1 MLAKDTKNC
10 PKCTTPIF
18 KINGCDQMYCTQ
30 CHTAFSW
37 TNGAIEKGVIHN
49 PHYYEY
55 QRRINNGV
63 IPRVAGDDGC
73 HVQRVVNIRSL
84 YERIAN
90 YKYTR
95 VETAHRMI
103 GHIEAHIDNLYTLE
117 TLDLRVNYL
126 DNKITEKQWL
136 DTLKR
141 RQKRHEKDAEVR
153 QILRMVVDTFTD
165 LFRMFVDK
173 YDKHVNTTRQYLLR
187 GDKETEVFVDELI
200 DSLKTVC
207 QYANE
212 SLAVVSKQY
221 DNVVPYFDEDCYMH
235 SSTEMYSSMLSP
247 F

>member
-1 MLAKDTKNC
+1 
-10 PKCTTPIF
+10 
-18 KINGCDQMYCTQ
+18 
-30 CHTAFSW
+30 
-37 TNGAIEKGVIHN
+37 
-49 PHYYEY
+49 
-55 QRRINNGV
+55 
-63 IPRVAGDDGC
+63 
-73 HVQRVVNIRSL
+73 
-84 YERIAN
+84 
-90 YKYTR
+90 
-95 VETAHRMI
+95 
-103 GHIEAHIDNLYTLE
+103 
-117 TLDLRVNYL
+117 
-126 DNKITEKQWL
+126 
-136 DTLKR
+136 
-141 RQKRHEKDAEVR
+141 
-153 QILRMVVDTFTD
+153 MVVDTFTD